1 MIEYICDNCGE
12 RIDDLPK
19 EAKEN
24 LSERHIC
31 KDCIRGM
38 IREYAKRVADA
49 PLGYASYDLLTYIYW
64 NIEGAWDI
72 ARHISPPISYTPIC
86 PVCGKEMKIYA
97 PLKGENFCEE
107 CMAIYDTFGNKV
119 RDVEAKE

>member
-49 PLGYASYDLLTYIYW
+49 PLGYASYDLLTNIYW
-64 NIEGAWDI
+64 NIEGAWQI
-72 ARHISPPISYTPIC
+72 ARHISSPVSFTPIC
-86 PVCGKEMKIYA
+86 PVCGEVMKTSN
-97 PLKGENFCEE
+97 PTKRECFCEK
-107 CMAIYDTFGNKV
+107 CMAVYDTFGNKIG
-119 RDVEAKE
+119 DVKVKE

>member
-12 RIDDLPK
+12 RIDDLPE
-19 EAKEN
+19 EAKKN
-24 LSERHIC
+24 ISERHIC

-72 ARHISPPISYTPIC
+72 ARHITPPISYTPIC

-97 PLKGENFCEE
+97 PLKYENFCED
-107 CMAIYDTFGNKV
+107 CMAIYDRFGNKV
-119 RDVEAKE
+119 RDVEEKE